1 MTEDTENTP
10 EAPPPTGEPAPAPSA
25 ESAPLTG
32 QMGQVSA
39 GPTGGNPKNKVVA
52 ILLAVFLGFWT
63 WLYTYRAD
71 GGKFWL
77 GLIVTVVTI
86 GIAGLVFWIWSIIDT
101 VSKSDEWYATYD

>member
-1 MTEDTENTP
+1 
-10 EAPPPTGEPAPAPSA
+10 
-25 ESAPLTG
+25 
-32 QMGQVSA
+32 MGQVSA